1 MSRNHTRLCAAV
13 AVTLMVAAAC
23 SSSKS
28 SGTGSSTTTGT
39 GNPTYTVGILTDL
52 TGPAASGNKTSVQG
66 VQAGVVLAAKDG
78 YTIKYVVGDTATS
91 PAQALSAA
99 QKLVEQDHVLA
110 VISVSAL
117 TFGAANYLTSQ
128 GIPVVGVAEDGPEW
142 LTAPNMFSVY
152 GPTDLSKATTL
163 YGDFFKMEG
172 GTTVGA
178 LGYSISPSSA
188 EAAKGAGVSAQA
200 AGLKVGY
207 INANF
212 PFGSTNVTPVALA
225 MKAAGVNAITASVDP
240 NTGFSLITA
249 LRLAGVNLK
258 VALLPTGYGGDILQ
272 AGPGAIQ
279 AGQNVYFSSSFE
291 PIEMHTAATAQFASA
306 LKAVGIS
313 SDPTYSEYAGYA
325 SIAMLIQ
332 GLKAAGTSP
341 THAALIS
348 ALSGIT
354 RFDAAGLLGNRP
366 LNVSQHQ
373 QELCSYMTKL
383 SGSTFELVPGADPL
397 CGTVIPG
404 KTISASS

>member
-1 MSRNHTRLCAAV
+1 MSRNHARLGATV
-13 AVTLMVAAAC
+13 AVMLMVAAAC

-28 SGTGSSTTTGT
+28 TPTGSSTTTGT
-39 GNPTYTVGILTDL
+39 GNHTYTVGILTDL
-52 TGPAASGNKTSVQG
+52 TGPAASGNKTSVEG
-66 VQAGVVLAAKDG
+66 VQAGAVLAAKDG

-152 GPTDLSKATTL
+152 GPTDLTKATTL
-163 YGDFFKMEG
+163 YGQFFKMEG
-172 GTTVGA
+172 ATTVGA

-207 INANF
+207 VNANF

-225 MKAAGVNAITASVDP
+225 MKAAGVNAVTAAVDP

-258 VALLPTGYGGDILQ
+258 AALLPTGYGGDILQ
-272 AGPGAIQ
+272 AGPGALQ
-279 AGQNVYFSSSFE
+279 AGQNVYFTSSFE
-291 PIEMHTAATAQFASA
+291 PIEMHTAATAQFANA
-306 LKAVGIS
+306 LKAVGITT
-313 SDPTYSEYAGYA
+313 DPTYAEYAGYA
-325 SIAMLIQ
+325 AIAMLDQ

-354 RFDAAGLLGNRP
+354 RYDAAGLYGNRP
-366 LNVSQHQ
+366 LNVSQRQ
-373 QELCSYMTKL
+373 QELCSYITKL
-383 SGSTFELVPGADPL
+383 SGSTFELVTGADPL